1 MFASKGKNVMKNVSI
16 VASNTRI
23 GRWIAG
29 VWVGSTRI
37 IVSVV
42 AIVLGLSAPITATAG
57 DVLTSGTFLKME
69 TTGAFDLMGTVVKL
83 TAEGEKSRVWT
94 GGEAPRFEKVSKNGE
109 HNWNSKWSM
118 MAEELNEWYS
128 TVLIKGLTKEDWA
141 IKAKSIKAKY
151 GDDGVKEFIALF
163 ASKETT
169 GKVGAFTKALW
180 EKGNDKGEKIPTL
193 LDLANLAK

>member
-16 VASNTRI
+16 VASNTRL

-57 DVLTSGTFLKME
+57 DVLTSGTFLQME
-69 TTGAFDLMGTVVKL
+69 KTKAFDLMSVMVTL
-83 TAEGEKSRVWT
+83 TDKGEKSRDWT
-94 GGEAPRFEKVSKNGE
+94 GGDAPRFEKVSKNGD

-118 MAEELNEWYS
+118 MAEELNIWYS
-128 TVLIKGLTKEDWA
+128 TVLIQGLKKEDWA
-141 IKAKSIKAKY
+141 EKAKSIKAKY
-151 GDDGVKEFIALF
+151 GDDGLKEFIALF

-169 GKVGAFTKALW
+169 GKVGKFTKTLW
-180 EKGNDKGEKIPTL
+180 EKGNAANPGTP
-193 LDLANLAK
+193 LDLADLAK